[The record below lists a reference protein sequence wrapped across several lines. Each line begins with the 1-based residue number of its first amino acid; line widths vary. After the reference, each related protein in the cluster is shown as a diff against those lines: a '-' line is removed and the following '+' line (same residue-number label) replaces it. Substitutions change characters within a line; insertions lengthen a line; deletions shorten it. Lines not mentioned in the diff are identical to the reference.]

1 MNTSTALKTIALC
14 AAMSLNVN
22 TFAQKA
28 PKGGLKISDELIGIF
43 FEDISNSA
51 DGGLNAELV
60 QNGSFEF
67 NPTMRDG
74 WGPATA
80 WTFQRPG
87 HSAGYINF
95 ATDSPLNA
103 NNPTYMRIHAE
114 RVGHYYDFDG
124 WTGVGLLNNG
134 YNGMNVKAGEN
145 YDFSVFFR
153 NRDKGDKPVRV
164 VLTGKDKKVLAE
176 HTFTVQGNEWKKYSA
191 TLTASEACPN
201 ASLQILVLETGELDV
216 DMVSLMPQN
225 TFKGHGL
232 RKDLVEALQALHPK
246 FMRFPGGC
254 VVHGGGDGFWNT
266 YRWKTTV
273 GPKEQ
278 RKALKNTWGYCQS
291 MGLGY

>member
-134 YNGMNVKAGEN
+134 YNGMNVRRQACASGSYRQGQEGSCRAYLHCAG
-145 YDFSVFFR
+145 
-153 NRDKGDKPVRV
+153 
-164 VLTGKDKKVLAE
+164 
-176 HTFTVQGNEWKKYSA
+176 Q
-191 TLTASEACPN
+191 
-201 ASLQILVLETGELDV
+201 
-216 DMVSLMPQN
+216 
-225 TFKGHGL
+225 
-232 RKDLVEALQALHPK
+232 
-246 FMRFPGGC
+246 
-254 VVHGGGDGFWNT
+254 
-266 YRWKTTV
+266 
-273 GPKEQ
+273 
-278 RKALKNTWGYCQS
+278 
-291 MGLGY
+291 